1 MENTEK
7 ERSAADGASEGSGK
21 ENDEPVIRY
30 YQSLLNF
37 LEWEDRGSLIAG
49 GVLRIGD
56 IEGKPELRKA
66 YELGKSIH

>member
-1 MENTEK
+1 M
-7 ERSAADGASEGSGK
+7 
-21 ENDEPVIRY
+21 IRY

-56 IEGKPELRKA
+56 IEGKLRKA
-66 YELGKSIH
+66 YELGKRIH